1 MGTILLSRKKTNIS
15 NTKIKIMSKIE
26 KQVKDIEEKKLLQEL
41 AGVKS
46 SNNNAEEL
54 WEKLQKEMEY
64 IVALSKNKS
73 NE

>member
-1 MGTILLSRKKTNIS
+1 
-15 NTKIKIMSKIE
+15 MSKIE
-26 KQVKDIEEKKLLQEL
+26 KQVKDIEEKKRLQEL

-64 IVALSKNKS
+64 IVALSKNKP

>member
-1 MGTILLSRKKTNIS
+1 MG
-15 NTKIKIMSKIE
+15 MIE
-26 KQVKDIEEKKLLQEL
+26 KQIKNIEEKKRLQEL

-54 WEKLQKEMEY
+54 WEKLQKEMKH
-64 IVALSKNKS
+64 IIDLAKNKP